1 MDKIESFKSEVYK
14 KTFEACQRMYDADM
28 YLCECFLSEE
38 TRKRTEDERRDAYN
52 EIIYRIQD
60 YEDYLC
66 DGNASELNFNDYESL
81 C

>member
-1 MDKIESFKSEVYK
+1 MDKKESFKSEVYK

-28 YLCECFLSEE
+28 HLCGSFLSEE
-38 TRKRTEDERRDAYN
+38 KRKCAEDERREAYN

-66 DGNASELNFNDYESL
+66 DEEPSELNFNDYETLS
-81 C
+81 

>member
-1 MDKIESFKSEVYK
+1 MK
-14 KTFEACQRMYDADM
+14 MYNADM
-28 YLCECFLSEE
+28 YLCEFLSEE
-38 TRKRTEDERRDAYN
+38 RRKCAEDERREAYN

-81 C
+81 F